1 MSGWT
6 PGPWLWDAGDI
17 GEECSDPYSDI
28 YAADGETTI
37 AEFNDRIPEGRA
49 NANLMAA
56 APDLYEALQS
66 MLTFYGMDREKGEV
80 SDVIH
85 AEAEKALAKA
95 RGEGDES

>member
-6 PGPWLWDAGDI
+6 PGPWMPHATGLARSGKPEHEIHWS
-17 GEECSDPYSDI
+17 E
-28 YAADGETTI
+28 DGECI
-37 AEFNDRIPEGRA
+37 AEIVHGKPEA
-49 NANLMAA
+49 HLIAA
-56 APDLYEALQS
+56 APDLYKALQS